1 MKLEENRTKVY
12 NFDHQ
17 LFTTQSKTSNITKIK
32 FVFQVIEFTWEREAT
47 QATAKE
53 VNDKTPLSFTSN
65 LLLDREDSHSH
76 YIPK

>member
-32 FVFQVIEFTWEREAT
+32 FVFQVIEFT
-47 QATAKE
+47 
-53 VNDKTPLSFTSN
+53 
-65 LLLDREDSHSH
+65 
-76 YIPK
+76 

>member
-47 QATAKE
+47 QATAK
-53 VNDKTPLSFTSN
+53 
-65 LLLDREDSHSH
+65 
-76 YIPK
+76 